1 MTPQVNARGDI
12 KLTVE
17 PEVSQSTGSV
27 TFNGASLPVV
37 DTRKAK
43 TQVSLKDGF
52 TMGIGGLITTQT
64 SAVGNRVPVLGSI
77 PLLGR
82 FFRHDDKNVQQVNL
96 IIFITAKTISA
107 AGGATEQIFDS
118 SRVRQLEI
126 TREDL
131 PGFRDGSSPF
141 LPSVKPGEL
150 KPGEQAPAKKS
161 SSRSADS
168 EEKK

>member
-1 MTPQVNARGDI
+1 M
-12 KLTVE
+12 
-17 PEVSQSTGSV
+17 
-27 TFNGASLPVV
+27 
-37 DTRKAK
+37 
-43 TQVSLKDGF
+43 
-52 TMGIGGLITTQT
+52 
-64 SAVGNRVPVLGSI
+64 
-77 PLLGR
+77 
-82 FFRHDDKNVQQVNL
+82 NL